1 MGLLLERRKFAEL
14 WMKTESEIQE
24 EIENLEAIAADVRS
38 GGSKPYPLMGAIS
51 ALRWVL
57 DQGTENCNARLER
70 SARSINPAERLTMQ
84 TKECCD
90 PPMGAATGS

>member
-1 MGLLLERRKFAEL
+1 
-14 WMKTESEIQE
+14 MKTESEIRA
-24 EIENLEAIAADVRS
+24 EIQKLKAIAADPRNV
-38 GGSKPYPLMGAIS
+38 GIKPYPLLGAIS

-57 DQGTENCNARLER
+57 DQGIENCDTRLER